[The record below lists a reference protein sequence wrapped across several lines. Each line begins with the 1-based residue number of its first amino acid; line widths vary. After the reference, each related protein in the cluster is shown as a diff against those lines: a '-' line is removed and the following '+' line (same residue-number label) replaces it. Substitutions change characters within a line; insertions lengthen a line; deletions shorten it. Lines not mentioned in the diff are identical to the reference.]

1 MLENLIDLDQHLF
14 LLLNGGGSPF
24 FDNIMLAI
32 SSHWFWV
39 PLYLF
44 LLVYFIKTN
53 GIKGLIDI
61 GIIFLTL
68 LITDQTAVHFFK
80 EVFERLRPCH
90 DPIIADQVRLVAEHC
105 GGQFGFVSSHA
116 TNSFGLMLVSA
127 GLIRKRPFTI
137 FILMWALLVSY
148 SRIYIGVHYPGDI
161 LGGMILG
168 LLLGSL
174 VLIINKLIRKKISEH
189 AQTKKA

>member
-1 MLENLIDLDQHLF
+1 MLENLINLDHKLF

-24 FDNIMLAI
+24 LDNIMLAV

-39 PLYLF
+39 PVYLF
-44 LLVYFIKTN
+44 LLVYFIRAN
-53 GIKGLIDI
+53 GIKGLIEI

-68 LITDQTAVHFFK
+68 LITDQTSVHLFK

-90 DPIIADQVRLVAEHC
+90 DPMIMDQMKLVAESC

-116 TNSFGLMLVSA
+116 TNSFGLMIVSA
-127 GLIRKRPFTI
+127 GLIRKRPYTI
-137 FILMWALLVSY
+137 FILMWALLLSY

-168 LLLGSL
+168 LLLGGI
-174 VLIINKLIRKKISEH
+174 VLSIYKPIRKKLSEN
-189 AQTKKA
+189 ARTKKT

>member
-1 MLENLIDLDQHLF
+1 MLENIKDLDQKLF
-14 LLLNGGGSPF
+14 LLLNGEGSPF
-24 FDNIMLAI
+24 LDSIMLAI

-39 PLYLF
+39 PVYLF
-44 LLVYFIKTN
+44 LAVYIIRTN

-61 GIIFLTL
+61 GVIFLTL
-68 LITDQTAVHFFK
+68 FITDQTSVHFFK

-90 DPIIADQVRLVAEHC
+90 DPLIADQVRLVAEHC

-127 GLIRKRPFTI
+127 GLIRKKPFAI

-161 LGGMILG
+161 LGGIILG
-168 LLLGSL
+168 LSLGWL
-174 VLIINKLIRKKISEH
+174 VLIINKLIRKKTSKN
-189 AQTKKA
+189 ARTKKA

>member
-1 MLENLIDLDQHLF
+1 MLENLRDLDQNLF

-44 LLVYFIKTN
+44 LAAYFIRTN
-53 GIKGLIDI
+53 GVKGLIDI

-68 LITDQTAVHFFK
+68 LITDQTSVHFFK

-161 LGGMILG
+161 LGGIILG
-168 LLLGSL
+168 LVLGWL